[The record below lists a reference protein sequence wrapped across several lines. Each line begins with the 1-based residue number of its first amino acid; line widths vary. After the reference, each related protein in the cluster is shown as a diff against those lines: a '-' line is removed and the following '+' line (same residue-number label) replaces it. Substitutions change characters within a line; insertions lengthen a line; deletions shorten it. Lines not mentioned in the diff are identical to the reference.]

1 MQPSVDSGISRIVDL
16 TAHDR
21 APNDRSA
28 ALSVTG
34 AERRDGVSLPHHL
47 NAAMERRLLQLKA
60 ALGESSTRDLPPPSS
75 AKASLQDQH
84 ASPTPRLF
92 RASTL
97 FATAL
102 VSASSG
108 ATGAWVAANTGST
121 LPGPSTPAVA
131 SRVASDT
138 VESTPVAVAAPSL
151 AVSQAHPIKLPD
163 EQQVA
168 ESLERWRQAW
178 SNRDVESY
186 LAHYSPAFVPAGGQA
201 RDAWVAARK
210 KNIAARASID
220 VQVHDLHVER
230 IDAERMRL
238 RFRQDYAAGSYREQ
252 GQTKV
257 MELVREGAEWRIVAE
272 RQGTS

>member
-28 ALSVTG
+28 APSVTG
-34 AERRDGVSLPHHL
+34 AERSDDVSLPHHL

-60 ALGESSTRDLPPPSS
+60 ALGESRSGARPPPTNDR
-75 AKASLQDQH
+75 AYLQDQP
-84 ASPTPRLF
+84 ASHTPRLF

-102 VSASSG
+102 VSASIG

-131 SRVASDT
+131 SRVASGT
-138 VESTPVAVAAPSL
+138 VESTPVAAAAPSP
-151 AVSQAHPIKLPD
+151 AVSQAHPTQLPD

-168 ESLERWRQAW
+168 KELERWRQVW
-178 SNRDVESY
+178 SNRDVEAY
-186 LAHYSPAFVPAGGQA
+186 LAHYSPAFVPAGGHA

-210 KNIAARASID
+210 RTIVARASID
-220 VQVHDLHVER
+220 VQIRDLHVER

-272 RQGTS
+272 RQGNS